1 MHSHIC
7 LLSVA
12 PTWLDDL
19 VEIQILL
26 LYHLPTYLP
35 TYNVYRWLWLV
46 GVGGL
51 TTRKGKFYAII
62 ANFGHQEAEY
72 SYQARCILHINMGDS
87 GYLVLEYCECQNN
100 SSWRIITKLVCPV
113 GKYKQ
118 PWKQLHFFAIF
129 SRFLGAYLHTH
140 PYTKELHCI
149 DEHRDERTNRKMD
162 RQIRDL
168 DDLNWIKLRVTNKSK
183 KNNSSNY

>member
-1 MHSHIC
+1 MFSTYKHGRFR
-7 LLSVA
+7 
-12 PTWLDDL
+12 
-19 VEIQILL
+19 
-26 LYHLPTYLP
+26 LPGTRINGIDIELFIP
-35 TYNVYRWLWLV
+35 MRW
-46 GVGGL
+46 GL
-51 TTRKGKFYAII
+51 
-62 ANFGHQEAEY
+62 
-72 SYQARCILHINMGDS
+72 
-87 GYLVLEYCECQNN
+87 YCECQNN